1 MRILGL
7 PASKLA
13 SLKIK
18 RHIGREG
25 RKRMEGRG
33 WKDGGTDRGTKG
45 EKAGRR
51 DRQRHKGRKGRGWK
65 DGETDGRR
73 DRQRHKGREG
83 RKGMERRRDRRTE
96 RQTEAH
102 RERRQ
107 GREVRGLE
115 DGEIDRGT

>member
-33 WKDGGTDRGTKG
+33 WKDGETDRGTKG
-45 EKAGRR
+45 EKE
-51 DRQRHKGRKGRGWK
+51 GRGWK
-65 DGETDGRR
+65 EGETDGRR
-73 DRQRHKGREG
+73 DRQRHIGREG
-83 RKGMERRRDRRTE
+83 RGGK
-96 RQTEAH
+96 
-102 RERRQ
+102 
-107 GREVRGLE
+107 
-115 DGEIDRGT
+115 